1 MIQINYIKIKNMC
14 SSTDIIEQKREEKT
28 SHKLRENIRKVLSLT
43 KKWSPKSIQKLLQTN
58 NKAHN

>member
-28 SHKLRENIRKVLSLT
+28 SHKLRENICKNSFLDKELESKIHPET
-43 KKWSPKSIQKLLQTN
+43 PTN
-58 NKAHN
+58 Q